1 MSDLTITERGVTV
14 VKNTG
19 GEFLSADKKLNQ
31 MKMDVISLNMTTDV
45 ETHADNDAIT
55 QAIEIPNAVS
65 VKGGSAI
72 IQSIV
77 VFNLDNSVESP
88 AMEVVFATDN
98 TNIASDEGEAVNV
111 DDTEIQ
117 DFLGTVTVSN
127 WSTMNATPLNE
138 MATKSNIGLVV
149 KAGSTTRS
157 LFCYL
162 INRSGGN
169 YTPSGTGV
177 IKMKVGIVQD

>member
-1 MSDLTITERGVTV
+1 
-14 VKNTG
+14 
-19 GEFLSADKKLNQ
+19 
-31 MKMDVISLNMTTDV
+31 MDVDLITLDMTTDV
-45 ETHADNDAIT
+45 ETHANNDAVT

-77 VFNLDNSVESP
+77 IFNLDNSVESP
-88 AMEVVFATDN
+88 ALEVVFATDN
-98 TNIASDEGEAVNV
+98 TNIAGDEGAAINI

-117 DFLGTVTVSN
+117 DFLGSTTVSN
-127 WSTMNATPLNE
+127 WSTMAPSTNE

-149 KAGSTTRS
+149 KAASTTRS
-157 LFCYL
+157 IFCYL